1 MTVGI
6 GMSQADVERIE
17 RTLFF
22 EQPDLRPR
30 LIRFVMLIIF
40 ASIIATGG
48 LLSDSVASIIG
59 AMIIAPLMTP
69 IMGIVAALVIGSMPR
84 LVRCLILVVAGIALA
99 IAIGWLMAKVMPG
112 GWQPTMSEQ
121 VMSRTSPK
129 LLDLVIAL
137 ASGGAGAYA
146 LSRCDVADALPG
158 VAIAISLVPPLNTAG
173 ILLASG
179 ESHLARGAALLFVT
193 NFAAIL
199 LAGTLTFL
207 ATGLATGVGRS
218 GKDLRPALI
227 AVVVVVVVIA
237 IPLKINSQ
245 SLWTDVNHEDDVLKV
260 VQAWLAPTAYEV
272 NQVTV
277 DDNKVTLQLSGE
289 GELPPTGPVVEEIRG
304 IVGDDLVLTTRI
316 VDVRKSVIATPE
328 ASTGT

>member
-6 GMSQADVERIE
+6 GMSEADVERIE

-99 IAIGWLMAKVMPG
+99 IAIGWLMAKFMPG
-112 GWQPTMSEQ
+112 GWQPTLSDQ

-146 LSRCDVADALPG
+146 LSRVDVADALPG
-158 VAIAISLVPPLNTAG
+158 VAIAISLVPPLNTVG
-173 ILLASG
+173 ILLAG
-179 ESHLARGAALLFVT
+179 DETHLARGAALLFLT

-199 LAGTLTFL
+199 LAGTVTFL

-218 GKDLRPALI
+218 SKDLRLGLVAVV
-227 AVVVVVVVIA
+227 AVVVIIT

-245 SLWTDVNHEDDVLKV
+245 DLWTDVNREDEVLTA
-260 VQAWLAPTAYEV
+260 VQAWLAPTDYEV

-277 DDNKVTLQLSGE
+277 DGEDVTLLLSGE
-289 GELPPTGPVVEEIRG
+289 GTLPPTGPIIDEIRG
-304 IVGDDLVLTTRI
+304 IVGDNLVLTTRI
-316 VDVRKSVIATPE
+316 VDVRRSIIATPDAGSE
-328 ASTGT
+328 H